1 MKDWKKITRF
11 VQLHQLYDYSL
22 INIILFSVIIRLVGP
37 FHGFFFSVIHGLFLK
52 KKFVIFGRLFSLWET
67 AKHFT
72 IRLSIKRSEQSRAAL
87 TQFKQAM

>member
-37 FHGFFFSVIHGLFLK
+37 FQGFFFQSYTDFFLK
-52 KKFVIFGRLFSLWET
+52 KSSISLVVCFPCG
-67 AKHFT
+67 KL
-72 IRLSIKRSEQSRAAL
+72 RSISL
-87 TQFKQAM
+87 

>member
-37 FHGFFFSVIHGLFLK
+37 FHGFFFFSHTRTFFK
-52 KKFVIFGRLFSLWET
+52 KKSSLSLVVCFPCG
-67 AKHFT
+67 KLRG
-72 IRLSIKRSEQSRAAL
+72 ISL
-87 TQFKQAM
+87 